1 MSVSTFRP
9 PIVTRRTFHT
19 IAQVGT
25 LAFTA
30 APTAIN
36 LTYAPPVSVINTYD
50 RFTMRKIKVH
60 LIPSGTVVN
69 DGAVCIAYD
78 PTGITGIYN
87 DTLQTIG
94 INNSMVAEVSKTVPR
109 IITYIIDKPGNAV
122 VNDTLQYNP
131 IGTGSGWVAGQLLLA
146 SLNLVQNFT
155 VWVEYE
161 LDLIAPRIL

>member
-1 MSVSTFRP
+1 
-9 PIVTRRTFHT
+9 
-19 IAQVGT
+19 
-25 LAFTA
+25 
-30 APTAIN
+30 
-36 LTYAPPVSVINTYD
+36 
-50 RFTMRKIKVH
+50 MRKIKVH